1 MKRLAIAVA
10 TFFFLNRSAT
20 LVQWIL
26 ESQLPLPNMAIF
38 LVTFLGG
45 LMLFYSTVLQGS
57 RFWRDY
63 QTHLNLYAPAGL
75 AGFVLSLWQFML
87 PG

>member
-1 MKRLAIAVA
+1 MNRLAIAVA
-10 TFFFLNRSAT
+10 TFFLLNRSTT

-26 ESQLPLPNMAIF
+26 ESQLPLPNLAIF
-38 LVTFLGG
+38 LVTLLGG

-63 QTHLNLYAPAGL
+63 QTSLNLYAPAGL
-75 AGFVLSLWQFML
+75 AGFALSLWQFML